1 MKTSLALLSIS
12 LAVGSLACAQEA
24 AGDRVVVPARN
35 TTHPRKVDASLMHGS
50 ITVKTY
56 AGKEVI
62 VETRGSSSSPDKPD
76 RTPEGLKRLDF
87 PARGLSVEEEDNV
100 VTVRMNM
107 SSSRG
112 GDLVI
117 SVPADTSLKLHTLH
131 GEISVDG
138 VHGELEVDSLNG
150 PVTLANVSGTVVAH
164 SLNGAI
170 KASMDSVDSTKP
182 LSFSTL
188 NGSIDVT
195 LPADFKA
202 NVKLTTDH
210 GEIYSDFDFKLGGS
224 ITQRNDTS
232 DGKFRVRIDRTLT
245 GSINGG
251 GAEATF
257 HTFNGRIYI
266 RKKK

>member
-1 MKTSLALLSIS
+1 MKRNLALVGLTLTICSLA
-12 LAVGSLACAQEA
+12 GAQNA

-35 TTHPRKVDASLMHGS
+35 TNHPRKVDASLMHGN
-50 ITVKTY
+50 IVVKAY

-62 VETRGSSSSPDKPD
+62 VETGGGRSFLNQQPNQTAD
-76 RTPEGLKRLDF
+76 GLRRLDM
-87 PARGLSVEEEDNV
+87 PVRGLSVEEEDNV
-100 VTVRMNM
+100 VTVRMN
-107 SSSRG
+107 SNHDG
-112 GDLVI
+112 NLVI
-117 SVPADTSLKLHTLH
+117 SVPADTSLKVHTLH
-131 GEISVDG
+131 GEISVEG
-138 VHGELEVDSLNG
+138 VNGEIDADSLHG
-150 PVTLANVSGTVVAH
+150 AVTLTNVSGNVLAH

-170 KASMDSVDSTKP
+170 KATVDRVDSTKP
-182 LSFSTL
+182 MSFSTL

-202 NVKLTTDH
+202 NVKLTADH
-210 GEIYSDFDFKLGGS
+210 GEVYSDFDFKLGGS

-245 GSINGG
+245 GTINGG

-257 HTFNGRIYI
+257 HTFNGTIYI

>member
-1 MKTSLALLSIS
+1 MKPFLTLLGMTLA
-12 LAVGSLACAQEA
+12 ACSLACAQEA

-35 TTHPRKVDASLMHGS
+35 TTHPRKVDASLMRGS

-62 VETRGSSSSPDKPD
+62 VETRGSSGSSPDKPD
-76 RTPEGLKRLDF
+76 RTVDGLKRLDF
-87 PARGLSVEEEDNV
+87 PARGLNVEEEDNV
-100 VTVRMNM
+100 VNVRMN
-107 SSSRG
+107 SSHS

-117 SVPADTSLKLHTLH
+117 SVPADTSLKLHTMH

-138 VHGELEVDSLNG
+138 VHGEIEVNSLNG
-150 PVTLANVSGTVVAH
+150 AVTLANVSGTVVAH

-170 KASMDSVDSTKP
+170 KVSMDSVDSTKP
-182 LSFSTL
+182 ISFSTM

-202 NVKLTTDH
+202 NVKLNTDH

-224 ITQRNDTS
+224 ITQKNDTA

>member
-1 MKTSLALLSIS
+1 MKPSLAFLSIT
-12 LAVGSLACAQEA
+12 LAVCSLACAQEA
-24 AGDRVVVPARN
+24 PGDRVVVPARN
-35 TTHPRKVDASLMHGS
+35 TAHPRKVDASLMHGS

-62 VETRGSSSSPDKPD
+62 VETRGSAGSSPDKTD
-76 RTPEGLKRLDF
+76 RTVDGLKRLDF
-87 PARGLSVEEEDNV
+87 PARGMSVEEEDNV
-100 VTVRMNM
+100 VTVRMN
-107 SSSRG
+107 SSRD
-112 GDLVI
+112 GDLMLT
-117 SVPADTSLKLHTLH
+117 VPADTSLKLHTLH

-138 VHGELEVDSLNG
+138 VHGELEVDSLHG
-150 PVTLANVSGTVVAH
+150 AVTLANVSGTVVAH

-170 KASMDSVDSTKP
+170 KVSLDSVDSTKP

-202 NVKLTTDH
+202 TVKLTADH

-224 ITQRNDTS
+224 IAQKNDTS
-232 DGKFRVRIDRTLT
+232 DGKFRVQIDRALT

>member
-1 MKTSLALLSIS
+1 MKRTLALGGLT
-12 LAVGSLACAQEA
+12 LAVCSLACAQDT

-35 TTHPRKVDASLMHGS
+35 TNHPRVVDASLLHGS
-50 ITVKTY
+50 ITVKAY

-62 VETRGSSSSPDKPD
+62 VETRAAGPSSRSDQTVD
-76 RTPEGLKRLDF
+76 GLRRLDL

-100 VTVRMNM
+100 VKVRMNI
-107 SSSRG
+107 SHNAN
-112 GDLVI
+112 LVI
-117 SVPADTSLKLHTLH
+117 SVPADTSLKLHSLH
-131 GEISVDG
+131 GEIEVEG
-138 VHGELEVDSLNG
+138 VNGEIDVDSLNG
-150 PVTLANVSGTVVAH
+150 SVTLTNVSGNVLAH

-170 KASMDSVDSTKP
+170 RATMDRVDATKP
-182 LSFSTL
+182 MSFSTL

-202 NVKLTTDH
+202 NVKLTVDH

-245 GSINGG
+245 GTINGG

-257 HTFNGRIYI
+257 HTYNGKIYI

>member
-1 MKTSLALLSIS
+1 MKRTLALVGLTLAVCSLA
-12 LAVGSLACAQEA
+12 GAQDV

-35 TTHPRKVDASLMHGS
+35 TNHPRKVDASLLHGS
-50 ITVKTY
+50 ITVKAY

-62 VETRGSSSSPDKPD
+62 VETRAGSNP
-76 RTPEGLKRLDF
+76 PENQMVDGLHRLDL
-87 PARGLSVEEEDNV
+87 PVRGLSVEEEDNV
-100 VTVRMNM
+100 VTVRLRSNH
-107 SSSRG
+107 SG
-112 GDLVI
+112 NLVI
-117 SVPADTSLKLHTLH
+117 SVPADTSLKVHTLH
-131 GEISVDG
+131 GEIG
-138 VHGELEVDSLNG
+138 VEGVSGELDVDSLNG
-150 PVTLANVSGTVVAH
+150 AVTLTNVSGNVLAH
-164 SLNGAI
+164 SLNGPI
-170 KASMDSVDSTKP
+170 KVSMDRVDATKP
-182 LSFSTL
+182 MSFSTL

-210 GEIYSDFDFKLGGS
+210 GEIYSDFDFKLGGN

-232 DGKFRVRIDRTLT
+232 DGRFRVRIDRTLT
-245 GSINGG
+245 GTINGG